1 MDTHLKF
8 FTGLMS
14 LVLLTVLS
22 IQPPVFAK
30 SQVSTLNKND
40 RQRYIV
46 ILDDP
51 PLAAY
56 DGRLLDTPERH
67 TNTTR
72 LRATAGRLTVKGKL
86 DVNSTEAQQYLR
98 FLDERFESFRG
109 EALLRLGRQLKPVHR
124 YRNATN
130 GFATNLSVAE
140 ARILREMPRVQS
152 VTPDE
157 IQKLHTDSGPAWLGS
172 DILQQGDAGFP
183 ASGGEGVVVGIFDS
197 GINWDHPSFADPGE
211 GIPAG
216 NGVWDH
222 VNPYGSELG
231 LCSDPG
237 VLCNDKLVGV
247 YDLVEDDPNTDVVEE
262 SNNGKD
268 NVGHGSHV
276 ASIVAG
282 NPSNVIVNGVPA
294 QISGVAPNANI
305 ISYRVCF
312 VGDESDPNDNGC
324 QTSAIL
330 AAIDHA
336 ITDGVDVVNHSIG
349 GQAHDPWLS
358 STSTYAFLQLRA
370 AGIFVA
376 TSSGNAGPNA
386 GTTGSPAN
394 APWITAAGAATH
406 DRVFASAL
414 ENLIGGDTTP
424 PGILI
429 GQSENDGIGI
439 RRIVHAKDYGYALC
453 GTGIPESGVYC
464 SDNTGRSNPFA
475 AGTFDGE
482 IVVCDRGTYGRVEKG
497 KNLLLAGAGGYVLA
511 NTEIRGESTY
521 LDDLCLPS
529 THIGFND
536 AEKLRT
542 WLDSGIGHQG
552 SISGFSIFHVAEAGD
567 IIASFSSRGPGLPP
581 VEDVMKPDII
591 APGVEIL
598 GASGEAG
605 NLAFHSG
612 TSLASPHVAGAAVM
626 LKSIHPDWTPA
637 MIHSALLTTATPE
650 LAVDYDDSP
659 DNIHKRGAG
668 RPRLDLAVNAGLYL
682 DVSQDS
688 FTKADPSRGGDPSA
702 LNLPGLID
710 SSCSV
715 RCDLQRTV
723 TDLAGGANWVAAS
736 EGLMKGVNVSISP
749 SSFTLSDGASQAL
762 TITVDLSQVELLGQ
776 WVFGNVR
783 LTSYGLPDAVLPLA
797 VYGSGG
803 ELPDQWVIDSSSV
816 SGWQD
821 FQLSGLVKMPDATF
835 SSGGLV
841 APNMSVG
848 NLVADPS
855 GDDIY
860 DSAEGIM
867 TVWHTVPADT
877 LWFHAETLASTS
889 LDVDLFVGLDGNNNG
904 IADSGEELCSS
915 ESESDIEY
923 CDLFAPVAGNYWV
936 IAQNRSASANVVDE
950 VTVKSAVVGK
960 NSTSRLTATGDGIV
974 ADHATQTVRLSWDN
988 VSAVPGTEL
997 IGAVGIGTNR
1007 ETPLDI
1013 GIIPVSF
1020 TKTSVGSPE
1029 TLVLMNG
1036 ITRGVT
1042 IDANA
1047 THDRV
1052 VLDIPP
1058 DVSSFTLTTSAT
1070 GSEGGMNEALKM
1082 RLYRMDFD
1090 DAFVNA
1096 PMAADANTSGDA
1108 LASASGTSGAG
1119 PALTLNN
1126 PASGRWYVVLN
1137 NSANVAADIE
1147 IRADLSFS
1155 GTPIPLSGGLWQPSS
1170 RPDLNQGFDYATT
1183 GDYRAFLWY
1192 TYDHDGNPAW
1202 YLAAGLEPAGNVW
1215 VAELERF
1222 TNDGILQ
1229 HSTPV
1234 GHVSVTTL
1242 SAQDN
1247 IFSFVLFGEEG
1258 TDRMYPTSPPLCPT
1272 VNDVKMSYTGMWSR
1286 PNVGVGGASVLANEV
1301 SQGYLHYIY
1310 DSAGKPIW
1318 LLGANNANGLPHAET
1333 PLYQYSGYC
1342 AVCTGPEPTN
1352 QEVGVFT
1359 LDYADEGNAMWN
1371 LNYILASPLRGSIDR
1386 TDITEK
1392 LTIPLVCQ

>member
-1 MDTHLKF
+1 MDARLKLVA
-8 FTGLMS
+8 GLMS

-22 IQPPVFAK
+22 VQSQVFAK
-30 SQVSTLNKND
+30 SQVSALSKND

-51 PLAAY
+51 PLASY
-56 DGRLLDTPERH
+56 DGRELDTPERN

-72 LRATAGRLTVKGKL
+72 LRATAGRFTARGKL
-86 DVNSTEAQQYLR
+86 DVNSAAAQQYLR

-109 EALLRLGRQLKPVHR
+109 EALLRLGHQLEPVHR

-130 GFATNLSVAE
+130 GFAANLNAAE
-140 ARILREMPRVQS
+140 AGSLREMPRVRS
-152 VTPDE
+152 VRPDE
-157 IQKLHTDSGPAWLGS
+157 IQKLHTDSGPAWLGA

-183 ASGGEGVVVGIFDS
+183 ASGGQGIVVGIFDS

-211 GIPAG
+211 GIPPGSGA
-216 NGVWDH
+216 WDH

-231 LCSDPG
+231 LCSNPE

-247 YDLVEDDPNTDVVEE
+247 YDLVEDDPDTDVVEE
-262 SNNGKD
+262 SNNGRD

-276 ASIVAG
+276 ASVVAG
-282 NPSNVIVNGVPA
+282 NPTDAIVNGVPA
-294 QISGVAPNANI
+294 RIGGVAPNANI
-305 ISYRVCF
+305 VTYRVCF
-312 VGDESDPNDNGC
+312 IGEASDPDDDGC
-324 QTSAIL
+324 QLSAIL
-330 AAIDHA
+330 AAIDQA

-358 STSTYAFLQLRA
+358 GTSTYAFLNLRA

-376 TSSGNAGPNA
+376 TSAGNAGPNA
-386 GTTGSPAN
+386 GTIGSPAN
-394 APWITAAGAATH
+394 APWVTAAGAATH

-414 ENLIGGDTTP
+414 ENLSGGDTTP
-424 PGILI
+424 PGTLI

-439 RRIVHAKDYGYALC
+439 RKIVHAKDYGYALC

-464 SDNTGRSNPFA
+464 SDNTGMSNPFA

-497 KNLLLAGAGGYVLA
+497 KNLLLAGAGGYILA
-511 NTEIRGESTY
+511 NTDARGESTY

-542 WLDSGIGHQG
+542 WLDSGVGHQG
-552 SISGFSIFHVAEAGD
+552 SISGFSIFNVAEAGD

-581 VEDVMKPDII
+581 VEDVMKPDMI
-591 APGVEIL
+591 APGVQIF
-598 GASGEAG
+598 GASDLG
-605 NLAFHSG
+605 NSYMFANG
-612 TSLASPHVAGAAVM
+612 TSFASPHIAGAAAL
-626 LKSIHPDWTPA
+626 LKSVHPDWTPA

-650 LAVDYDDSP
+650 LAVDFDDSLE
-659 DNIHKRGAG
+659 NIYKRGAG

-682 DVSQDS
+682 DVSQDE
-688 FTKADPSRGGDPSA
+688 FAKADPRRGGDPKT

-715 RCDLQRTV
+715 SCDFRRTV
-723 TDLAGGANWVAAS
+723 TDLAGGASWVAAA
-736 EGLMKGVNVSISP
+736 EGLMEGVNVSISP
-749 SSFTLSDGASQAL
+749 GNFTLANGASQSL
-762 TITVDLSQVELLGQ
+762 TTTVDLSQVELVGQ
-776 WVFGNVR
+776 WVYGNIR
-783 LTSYGLPDAVLPLA
+783 LTSNGLPDAVLPLA

-821 FQLSGLVKMPDATF
+821 FPLSGLVKMPDATF

-841 APNMSVG
+841 APTISVD

-860 DSAEGIM
+860 DGTEGIM

-877 LWFHAETLASTS
+877 LWLHAETLVSTS
-889 LDVDLFVGLDGNNNG
+889 LDVDLYVGLDSNSNG
-904 IADSGEELCSS
+904 IADPGEQLCGS
-915 ESESDIEY
+915 ESESDIEF

-936 IAQNRSASANVVDE
+936 LAQNRSASANVVDE

-960 NSTSRLTATGDGIV
+960 NSNSRLTATGDGIV
-974 ADHATQTVRLSWDN
+974 PNLAAQTVRLSWSN
-988 VSAVPGTEL
+988 VSAVPGTKL

-1007 ETPLDI
+1007 ETPLNI

-1020 TKTSVGSPE
+1020 TKTSEGSPE

-1047 THDRV
+1047 AHNRV

-1058 DVSSFTLTTSAT
+1058 DVSSFVLTSSAT
-1070 GSEGGMNEALKM
+1070 GAEGGMNQALNM
-1082 RLYRMDFD
+1082 DLYRIDFD
-1090 DAFVNA
+1090 DAFVLA
-1096 PMAADANTSGDA
+1096 PMAAGADTSGDA
-1108 LASASGTSGAG
+1108 LASATGTSGAG
-1119 PALTLNN
+1119 PALTVNS
-1126 PASGRWYVVLN
+1126 PAAGRWYVVLN
-1137 NSANVAADIE
+1137 NSGAVAADVE
-1147 IRADLSFS
+1147 IRADLIFTGS
-1155 GTPIPLSGGLWQPSS
+1155 PIPLSGGLWQPSS
-1170 RPDLNQGFDYATT
+1170 RPNLSQGFDYATT
-1183 GDYRAFLWY
+1183 GDYRGFLWY
-1192 TYDHDGNPAW
+1192 TYDHDGTPAW
-1202 YLAAGLEPAGNVW
+1202 YLAAGPEPVGNVW
-1215 VAELERF
+1215 VAELKRF

-1229 HSTPV
+1229 QSTPV

-1247 IFSFVLFGEEG
+1247 VFSFVLFGEEG

-1286 PNVGVGGASVLANEV
+1286 PNVGVGGASALANQV

-1310 DSAGKPIW
+1310 DAAGRPIW
-1318 LLGANNANGLPHAET
+1318 LLGANDANGLPHAET
-1333 PLYQYSGYC
+1333 PLLQYSGYC
-1342 AVCTGPEPTN
+1342 AVCSGPDPTN

-1359 LDYADEGNAMWN
+1359 LDYADEGNAIWN
-1371 LNYILASPLRGSIDR
+1371 LNYILAPPLSGSIDR
-1386 TDITEK
+1386 TDITAK
-1392 LTIPLVCQ
+1392 LTVPLICQ